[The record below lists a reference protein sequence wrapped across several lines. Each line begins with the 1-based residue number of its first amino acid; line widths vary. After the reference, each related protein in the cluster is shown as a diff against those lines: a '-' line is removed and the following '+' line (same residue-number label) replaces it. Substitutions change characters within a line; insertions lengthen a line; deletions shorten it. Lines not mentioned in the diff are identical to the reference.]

1 MTIKQHKPLHP
12 GEFIDR
18 VYMKPFELKRNDV
31 ADRLKVSPSTLT
43 RLLNSQSVISSEMAI
58 RLSAVLGRSPESWMM
73 MQDNY
78 DLYEAGQRVN
88 IKELEAITFAVA

>member
-18 VYMKPFELKRNDV
+18 VYMKPFRLKRNDV
-31 ADRLKVSPSTLT
+31 AKRLKVSPSTLT
-43 RLLNSQSVISSEMAI
+43 RLLNSKSVVSSEMAI

-78 DLYEAGQRVN
+78 DLCEASQRVD
-88 IKELEAITFAVA
+88 IEELHPINFAAA